1 MDKFNIVEFL
11 KRVDAPDIFNF
22 IKFPATRDSRS
33 VLFFGFQ
40 NNEGVLSVFG
50 LRMDSKIKI

>member
-1 MDKFNIVEFL
+1 MNKFNIVDFL
-11 KRVDAPDIFNF
+11 KDSTSDIFNF

-50 LRMDSKIKI
+50 LRMDSEIKI